1 MQPRPDAPELA
12 AAIREFLETEIVP
25 TLTDPRLKF
34 RTLVAM
40 NALGM
45 LEREV
50 KLEEAFLKAELAD
63 LSSLLKMDES
73 EPNSLEGLKTVVTKL
88 NAELSQRIRT
98 DRVPAGTFET
108 LKRAAVDKLRV
119 SSPGYLKRYA

>member
-12 AAIREFLETEIVP
+12 AAIREFLETEIIP

-50 KLEEAFLKAELAD
+50 QLEEGFLRDELSGLAG
-63 LSSLLKMDES
+63 LLNVNAVAPD
-73 EPNSLEGLKTVVTKL
+73 SLEGLRKVVLEL
-88 NAELSQRIRT
+88 NTRLASQIRT
-98 DRVPAGTFET
+98 GDVPAGALET
-108 LKRAAVDKLRV
+108 VKRAAVHKLRV

>member
-1 MQPRPDAPELA
+1 MQSRPDAPELA

-50 KLEEAFLKAELAD
+50 RLEEGFLKDEC
-63 LSSLLKMDES
+63 SSLAGLLNVSAVTPD
-73 EPNSLEGLKTVVTKL
+73 SLETLRKVVLEL
-88 NAELSQRIRT
+88 NTRLASQIRAGG
-98 DRVPAGTFET
+98 VPTGTLET
-108 LKRAAVDKLRV
+108 LKRAAIHKLRV
-119 SSPGYLKRYA
+119 ASPGYLKRYA

>member
-12 AAIREFLETEIVP
+12 AAIREFLETEIIP

-45 LEREV
+45 LEREGQ
-50 KLEEAFLKAELAD
+50 LEEGFLRDEY
-63 LSSLLKMDES
+63 SSLAALLELPVETPD
-73 EPNSLEGLKTVVTKL
+73 SLEVLRKVVLEL
-88 NAELSQRIRT
+88 NTRLANRIRAEN
-98 DRVPAGTFET
+98 VPAGALET
-108 LKRAAVDKLRV
+108 LKRAAENKLRV
-119 SSPGYLKRYA
+119 ASPNYLKRYA

>member
-50 KLEEAFLKAELAD
+50 RLEEGFLRDEC
-63 LSSLLKMDES
+63 SSLAALLNVNAVAPD
-73 EPNSLEGLKTVVTKL
+73 SLETLRKVVLEL
-88 NAELSQRIRT
+88 NTRLANRIR
-98 DRVPAGTFET
+98 AGDVAAGALET
-108 LKRAAVDKLRV
+108 LKRAAENKLRV
-119 SSPGYLKRYA
+119 ASPSYLKRYA